1 MTFSLYTNAILSAL
15 QTNLKF
21 ADAIARKQEILDSVY
36 RLENLTP
43 TSVLFIG
50 FNPTILSCS
59 ADTIAVTEISD
70 TAQQF
75 LTDNKVKFTYI
86 DPMDLPQY
94 QKKFQC
100 VIALDEYFTFAE
112 SEQDQQ
118 NKIFNICQLATNF
131 VISTLRDY
139 KNQDYKEREFSIPA
153 QVRNSTTSQ
162 LFLESHEWDQRDRT
176 HWNTMLYQI
185 DRATGSTVSYG
196 LFERRTMFFKQLAKF
211 SMDAGAVHFL
221 VHKNLMYKSLLKKN
235 YEHVISIQFD

>member
-1 MTFSLYTNAILSAL
+1 MTFSSYTDAILSAL
-15 QTNLKF
+15 KANLKF
-21 ADAIARKQEILDSVY
+21 ADIIARKQEILDGVY
-36 RLENLTP
+36 STENLNP

-70 TAQQF
+70 AAQQF
-75 LTDNKVKFTYI
+75 LIGNNVKFTYI
-86 DPMDLPQY
+86 DPADLPNF

-100 VIALDEYFTFAE
+100 VIAMDEYFTFAE

-118 NKIFNICQLATNF
+118 NKIFNICQLATDF

-153 QVRNSTTSQ
+153 QVRNGVTGQ
-162 LFLESHEWDQRDRT
+162 LFLESHEWDQKDRT
-176 HWNTMLYQI
+176 HWNTMLYEVN
-185 DRATGSTVSYG
+185 RTTGNTISYG
-196 LFERRTMFFKQLAKF
+196 PFERRTMFFKQLAKF
-211 SMDAGAVHFL
+211 SMDAGAAHFL